1 MVALCVEKR
10 GRPTALRLS
19 RAADCCVEARFC
31 AASKQ
36 DKQRS
41 KKAELEISYLQRR
54 IVGLGMCRC
63 RDTAKGLWRYGFIYF
78 IEAVRVPRS
87 FGRRRS
93 FVVVRKSSPATPP
106 FTFVKSRKVLLY
118 CVHVR
123 YTVYCCVLTRSIN

>member
-78 IEAVRVPRS
+78 RGRS
-87 FGRRRS
+87 RS
-93 FVVVRKSSPATPP
+93 AFVWPAKK
-106 FTFVKSRKVLLY
+106 FCGSKKVQS
-118 CVHVR
+118 CHASVHVR
-123 YTVYCCVLTRSIN
+123 

>member
-10 GRPTALRLS
+10 GRPARPTALRLS

-41 KKAELEISYLQRR
+41 KKAELEIDKVSYLQRR
-54 IVGLGMCRC
+54 IVGVPMS
-63 RDTAKGLWRYGFIYF
+63 RYDFTL
-78 IEAVRVPRS
+78 EAVRVPRS